1 MDTSVSDRSS
11 VEKCDICIVGTGAGG
26 GMLAYRLAM
35 NNFSVLSLEQGEKID
50 NSYFSNHVTP
60 EHEQNF
66 GISPDMP
73 WPLQPDLSLYYD
85 NFQASKLYA
94 KSDTLSTS
102 SHSKE
107 VFDNR
112 QIFRLNG
119 KQNLW
124 GGACLRFSNRDFRGK
139 DYGDSD
145 SNWPIGYE
153 DIEDHYTQVERL
165 IGVCGTKEGLDDLP
179 DGEFIP
185 PKPLRPADKI
195 VIEAVKRISGVN
207 IKAIPM
213 RKAIETRLNVANHCQ
228 SCGHC
233 CYGCSYGS
241 IYKFSSHLLPRIV
254 DRSNYRI
261 IYKCKVIRILR
272 DQESNQIY
280 AAECINTE
288 THRKFRVEAKV
299 FILAA
304 GALETPRILFNSKD
318 DTYAQGYANSSGTL
332 GCYLQDN
339 ILVKVGTSLLKLI
352 DTQEKYDVGFGDN
365 ILIPRFLFN
374 NQGFR
379 GGYMSLFYNSYPIH
393 PHYLDGFKLFPAWS
407 KKWLGK
413 LMFKSYAVLQFQ
425 GKPEIKKSNRI
436 VPGKEK
442 DIYGVPKV
450 DVHYEWTENDRRMQ
464 QSMIHYGKRILRK
477 SSGLLIFVYTSKP
490 GHSIHYAGTCRMAQ
504 TSNEGIV
511 DENLRSFDHENL
523 YICDGGVLPE
533 ISEKNYSLTI
543 MALANRLAARLSK
556 EYAHLRLESPTY
568 VLKNS
573 DY

>member
-1 MDTSVSDRSS
+1 MNLNTSIDDHTLVK
-11 VEKCDICIVGTGAGG
+11 KCDVCVVGTGAGG
-26 GMLAYRLAM
+26 GILAYRLAM

-50 NSYFSNHVTP
+50 NSYFSNQANP
-60 EHEQNF
+60 EQEQNF
-66 GISPDMP
+66 GIAPDMP
-73 WPLQPDLSLYYD
+73 WPLQVLEEVIYYD
-85 NFQASKLYA
+85 NFQANQLYA

-102 SHSKE
+102 WHSKE

-124 GGACLRFSNRDFRGK
+124 GGMCLRYSERDFRGK

-153 DIEDHYTQVERL
+153 DLEEHYTQVEQL
-165 IGVCGTKEGLDDLP
+165 IGVCGTKEGLNCLP

-195 VIEAVKRISGVN
+195 VIEAVKKIGGVN
-207 IKAIPM
+207 ITAIPN
-213 RKAIETRLNVANHCQ
+213 RKAVETRSEVAHHCQ
-228 SCGHC
+228 SCGIC
-233 CYGCSYGS
+233 AYGCSSGS

-254 DRSNYRI
+254 DRNNYQI
-261 IYKCKVIRILR
+261 IYKCKVVRLLKNQ
-272 DQESNQIY
+272 DSNQIV
-280 AAECINTE
+280 AAECIDTE
-288 THRKFRVEAKV
+288 TRRRFRVEAKV
-299 FILAA
+299 FVLAA

-318 DTYAQGYANSSGTL
+318 DAYPQGYANSSGTL

-339 ILVKVGTSLLKLI
+339 TLVRVGTSLLKLVG
-352 DTQEKYDVGFGDN
+352 TQEKYDVGFGDN

-379 GGYMSLFYNSYPIH
+379 GGYMALYYNSYPKH
-393 PHYLDGFKLFPAWS
+393 PHYLGGLEPFPAWS
-407 KKWLGK
+407 KKWLAK
-413 LMFKSYAVLQFQ
+413 LLFKSYAALQFQ
-425 GKPEIKKSNRI
+425 GKPEVKKSNCI
-436 VPGKEK
+436 TPSQDK
-442 DIYGVPKV
+442 DIYGVPRV

-464 QSMIHYGKRILRK
+464 QSMIQYGKRILRK
-477 SSGLLIFVYTSKP
+477 CSGLLMLASVSKP

-504 TSNEGIV
+504 NSNEGLV

-523 YICDGGVLPE
+523 YICDGSVLPE

-543 MALANRLAARLSK
+543 MALANRLALWLSK
-556 EYAHLRLESPTY
+556 ERYKSTLTEPLRQRQ
-568 VLKNS
+568 
-573 DY
+573 